1 MPRFAANLTMFWPEL
16 DVYERFRAAAQA
28 GFRRVEIL
36 FVHELDPV
44 RVVGALEEFGLDLVL
59 FDPAPGDW
67 AKGERGLLSVPGRE
81 EEFLATVRE
90 AAKAAA
96 RFGTRLLNAL
106 AGIPPAGIPR
116 EVAERTAVANLR
128 AAVPLVEK
136 AGATLLVEAINS
148 IDMPGYLADTVER
161 AAALVGAAAPLAEPA
176 ASPSVRLQ
184 LDQYH
189 VGMAKAD
196 ARAALRRHAP
206 LVRHVQIAD
215 VPGRNQP
222 GTGTQPIRE
231 FLADL
236 DHLGYTGSVGLEYRP
251 RGTMTEALSWL
262 PRDLRQ

>member
-1 MPRFAANLTMFWPEL
+1 MPRFAANLTMLWPDL
-16 DVYERFRAAAQA
+16 DVYQRFRAAAEA

-44 RVVGALEEFGLDLVL
+44 RVVDALEEFNLDLVL

-67 AKGERGLLSVPGRE
+67 SKGERGLLSVPGRE

-90 AAKAAA
+90 GVKAAA

-106 AGIPPAGIPR
+106 AGIPPPGVSR
-116 EVAERTAVANLR
+116 ELAERTAVANLR
-128 AAVPLVEK
+128 GAAPIVEK
-136 AGATLLVEAINS
+136 AGVTLLVEAINS
-148 IDMPGYLADTVER
+148 VDMPGYFADTVEK
-161 AAALVGAAAPLAEPA
+161 AAALVEAA

-184 LDQYH
+184 FDQYH
-189 VGMAKAD
+189 VGMAGTD
-196 ARAALRRHAP
+196 ARAALRRYAP

-222 GTGTQPIRE
+222 GTGTQPIPA

-251 RGTMTEALSWL
+251 RGPMTDALSWL
-262 PRDLRQ
+262 PRDRRQ